1 MENFLDEREKQRRM
15 ANRRR
20 LKKRAEKL
28 RKIKI
33 YTCMGAVGVIG
44 ITLIAWC
51 VIGNNS
57 DDEKKTGGNN
67 TVMVGADATLNS
79 YNEVENTE
87 KDTEKD
93 TEETTEKKYGY
104 GDEVYSDGKFVVCID
119 PGHGGNDVGCE
130 GIDGSYESEDDLALA
145 LLVKQHLEEANVK
158 VIMTRSVDEWVDL
171 ADRPYIANK
180 SNADLL
186 VSIHRNSNEEGA
198 VNGVEAWISG
208 KENDNSYE
216 IAKLIMNNLDR
227 VGISRNRGVRSG
239 SMTSEDKDYVVNG
252 KSCMPSVLLEMG
264 FMSSP
269 TDNRL
274 FKQNLEGYAKAIAE
288 AVLQWSE
295 TQPY

>member
-15 ANRRR
+15 ANCRR
-20 LKKRAEKL
+20 LKKRTEKL

-44 ITLIAWC
+44 IALIAWC
-51 VIGNNS
+51 VTGNNS
-57 DDEKKTGGNN
+57 DDEKKAGGNN

-93 TEETTEKKYGY
+93 TEETTEKQYGY

-130 GIDGSYESEDDLALA
+130 GIDGSYESDDDLALA
-145 LLVKQHLEEANVK
+145 LLVKQHLEEADVK

-227 VGISRNRGVRSG
+227 AGISRNRGVRSG

-274 FKQNLEGYAKAIAE
+274 FKQNLEEYAKAIAE

>member
-1 MENFLDEREKQRRM
+1 
-15 ANRRR
+15 
-20 LKKRAEKL
+20 
-28 RKIKI
+28 
-33 YTCMGAVGVIG
+33 
-44 ITLIAWC
+44 
-51 VIGNNS
+51 
-57 DDEKKTGGNN
+57 
-67 TVMVGADATLNS
+67 
-79 YNEVENTE
+79 
-87 KDTEKD
+87 
-93 TEETTEKKYGY
+93 
-104 GDEVYSDGKFVVCID
+104 
-119 PGHGGNDVGCE
+119 
-130 GIDGSYESEDDLALA
+130 
-145 LLVKQHLEEANVK
+145 
-158 VIMTRSVDEWVDL
+158 MTRSVDEWVDL
-171 ADRPYIANK
+171 ADRPYIANM

-227 VGISRNRGVRSG
+227 AGISRNRGVRSG

-252 KSCMPSVLLEMG
+252 KSSMPSVLLEMG

>member
-1 MENFLDEREKQRRM
+1 MDNYIDKRNMDRRT

-20 LKKRAEKL
+20 YRRREEKL

-33 YTCMGAVGVIG
+33 FLGMGAVSVIG
-44 ITLIAWC
+44 IALIVWC

-57 DDEKKTGGNN
+57 DKDKVPGGNN
-67 TVMVGADATLNS
+67 PTVMVGADATLDTTNG
-79 YNEVENTE
+79 E
-87 KDTEKD
+87 KDTED
-93 TEETTEKKYGY
+93 TTEESTEKQYGY
-104 GDEVYSDGKFVVCID
+104 GDEVYSDGEFVVCID

-130 GIDGSYESEDDLALA
+130 GIDGSFESNDDLKLA
-145 LLVKQHLEEANVK
+145 LLIEYQLKQMGVK
-158 VIMTRSVDEWVDL
+158 VIMTRSENVWVDL
-171 ADRPYIANK
+171 HDRPYIANM

-186 VSIHRNSNEEGA
+186 VSVHRNSNEVGT

-208 KENDNSYE
+208 KEENDNSYE
-216 IAKLIMNNLDR
+216 IAKLIMNNLER

-239 SMTSEDKDYVVNG
+239 TMTSDGTDYVVNG

-274 FKQNLEGYAKAIAE
+274 FKENLEEYAKAIAQ
-288 AVLQWSE
+288 AILQWSE